1 MQVKIGHLRAAIRKN
16 RWRSV
21 DELILPRPRQG
32 GEISEIAQLFI
43 SSVGIFLYR
52 FISPP
57 QKAAL
62 LGYSCLR
69 PSE

>member
-1 MQVKIGHLRAAIRKN
+1 MQVKIGHLRAAVRKN
-16 RWRSV
+16 RWQAV

-32 GEISEIAQLFI
+32 REISEIAQLFI
-43 SSVGIFLYR
+43 SSVRIFLYR